1 MSGASNGRK
10 LELIAQDVMTVEQL
24 LKQNGFSKGL
34 IIELKKTAD
43 GIMIDGKRVRSTTV
57 MKAEDTLCVTL
68 PNNEVKRAKSGIDIP
83 IIYEDEDIIV
93 YNKPSGIACHRSGS
107 HIDDTIE
114 NTFDG
119 VFRAV
124 TRLDR
129 DTSGLLLVA
138 KHQLAAGR
146 LWQKTKKRYIAIA
159 QGKFERIHGKIELP
173 IMRCR
178 PYDMRR
184 IVDECGDPSLTE
196 YRVIAQNN
204 SAALVECILHTGRT
218 HQARV
223 HLAAIGHPIIGDTF
237 YGADDGVMQRQALHC
252 AKMMFVHPMT
262 EDVMEFTAA
271 PPQDM
276 QNAMK
281 QFGIVLPKE
290 WDDNIT
296 IIAKTDAD

>member
-1 MSGASNGRK
+1 MSGASGSRK
-10 LELIAQDVMTVEQL
+10 LQLTAQGEMTVEQL

-43 GIMIDGKRVRSTTV
+43 GIMIDGMRVRSTTV
-57 MKAEDTLCVTL
+57 IAQGKTLEVNL
-68 PNNEVKRAKSGIDIP
+68 PNIEVKRAKSSAQIP
-83 IIYEDEDIIV
+83 ILYQDEDIIV

-107 HIDDTIE
+107 HISDTIE
-114 NTFDG
+114 NTFEG

-159 QGKFERIHGKIELP
+159 QGHFERIHDRIELP

-196 YRVIAQNN
+196 YYVISQGKD
-204 SAALVECILHTGRT
+204 AALVECILHTGRT

-223 HLAAIGHPIIGDTF
+223 HLSAIGHPIVGDTF
-237 YGADDGVMQRQALHC
+237 YGADDGIMQRQALHC
-252 AKMMFVHPMT
+252 AKLSFVHPMT
-262 EDVMEFTAA
+262 GDVMKFTAA
-271 PPQDM
+271 PHTDM
-276 QNAMK
+276 MN
-281 QFGIVLPKE
+281 VLEQLSISLGKE
-290 WDDNIT
+290 WHDSIE
-296 IIAKTDAD
+296 ILHK

>member
-1 MSGASNGRK
+1 MSGASNSRK
-10 LELIAQDVMTVEQL
+10 LEFSSDFDMTVEQL

-34 IIELKKTAD
+34 IIELKKTSD
-43 GIMIDGKRVRSTTV
+43 GIMIDGNRVRSTTV
-57 MKAEDTLCVTL
+57 IAAGKTLEVNL
-68 PNNEVKRAKSGIDIP
+68 PKVEVRRAKSSVQIP
-83 IIYEDEDIIV
+83 VIYEDEDIIV

-129 DTSGLLLVA
+129 DTSGVLLVA

-146 LWQKTKKRYIAIA
+146 LWQKTSKRYIALA
-159 QGKFERIHGKIELP
+159 QGHFERTHDRIELP

-196 YRVIAQNN
+196 YRVISQGRD
-204 SAALVECILHTGRT
+204 AALVECILHTGRT

-223 HLAAIGHPIIGDTF
+223 HLSTIGHPIVGDSF
-237 YGADDGVMQRQALHC
+237 YGADDNVMQRQALHC
-252 AKMMFVHPMT
+252 AKLRFEHPMT
-262 EDVMEFTAA
+262 GQIMEFTAA
-271 PPQDM
+271 PPEDM
-276 QNAMK
+276 METVK
-281 QFGIVLPKE
+281 IFGITLPDE
-290 WDDNIT
+290 WNDNI
-296 IIAKTDAD
+296 KVTDKNGR

>member
-1 MSGASNGRK
+1 MSRASNGRK
-10 LELIAQDVMTVEQL
+10 LEFTAQSEMTVEQL
-24 LKQNGFSKGL
+24 LRQNGFSKGL

-43 GIMIDGKRVRSTTV
+43 GIVIDGGRVRSTTV
-57 MKAEDTLCVTL
+57 IAAGKTLEVNL
-68 PNNEVKRAKSGIDIP
+68 PNIEVRRAKSSVQIP

-107 HIDDTIE
+107 HISDTIE

-129 DTSGLLLVA
+129 DTSGVLLVA

-146 LWQKTKKRYIAIA
+146 LWQKTSKRYIAIA
-159 QGKFERIHGKIELP
+159 QGYFERIHGRIELP

-196 YRVIAQNN
+196 YHVISQG
-204 SAALVECILHTGRT
+204 SDAALVECILHTGRT

-223 HLAAIGHPIIGDTF
+223 HLSAIGHPIVGDSF
-237 YGADDGVMQRQALHC
+237 YGANDSIMRRQALHC
-252 AKMMFVHPMT
+252 AKLSFVHPMT
-262 EDVMEFTAA
+262 GALMEFTAA
-271 PPQDM
+271 PPEDM
-276 QNAMK
+276 LAAMA
-281 QFGIVLPKE
+281 QLGITLTTE
-290 WDDNIT
+290 WNDNIK
-296 IIAKTDAD
+296 ITDTNGR

>member
-1 MSGASNGRK
+1 MSGASGGRK
-10 LELIAQDVMTVEQL
+10 LEFIAQSEMTVEQL
-24 LKQNGFSKGL
+24 LRQNGFSKGL
-34 IIELKKTAD
+34 IIELKKTSD
-43 GIMIDGKRVRSTTV
+43 GIMIDGERVRSTTLMAV
-57 MKAEDTLCVTL
+57 GKTLCVTM
-68 PNNEVKRAKSGIDIP
+68 PNNEVKRAKSSIDIP
-83 IIYEDEDIIV
+83 IIYEDEDIIL

-107 HIDDTIE
+107 HISDTIE

-146 LWQKTKKRYIAIA
+146 LWQKTKKRYLAVA
-159 QGKFERIHGKIELP
+159 QGKFELVHGSIELP

-196 YRVIAQNN
+196 YRVISQG
-204 SAALVECILHTGRT
+204 SDAALVECILHTGRT

-223 HLAAIGHPIIGDTF
+223 HLSAIGHPIVGDTF
-237 YGADDGVMQRQALHC
+237 YGADDGIMERQALHC
-252 AKMMFVHPMT
+252 AKLWFTHPMT
-262 EDVMEFTAA
+262 GDVMEFTAA
-271 PPQDM
+271 PPEDM
-276 QNAMK
+276 MSAMEK
-281 QFGIVLPKE
+281 LEIVLPQK
-290 WDDNIT
+290 WNDNIT
-296 IIAKTDAD
+296 ITDKNGR